1 VSYAPVLV
9 LNAGSSSLKYQLV
22 VPETGEVQAKGLVE
36 RIGEPGSPVADHAA
50 ALQTMQNDLA
60 AAGVDLDTVGLRA
73 VGHRVVHGGPDFTDP
88 TIIDENVLEEIKDL
102 IPLAPLH
109 NPGAVSGIDAARA
122 EFDVPHVA
130 IFDTAFFS
138 TLPPAAATYAIPHD
152 LAQNYRIKRYGF
164 HGTSHQYVSRAAA
177 ELVGRDLAELNQIVL
192 HLGNGCSASAVRG
205 GVAIETS
212 MGLTP
217 LQGLVMG
224 TRSGDVDPG
233 LHTFLHN
240 ELGMTIAEIDALLNK
255 QSGLKGLVGVNDF
268 RELEQRRSA
277 GDVAAQLAFEV
288 YVHRL
293 KHYVGAY
300 LALLGGLDVLAFTAG
315 VGENVPAV
323 RAAVADGL
331 GGLGLYVDPARNG
344 VRSKDAR
351 VISPDGAPITIAII
365 PTNEELAIAQET
377 ASLLESHPVSVVAD
391 RMLSHGE
398 EQSSAPGGQAA
409 GEAPSGV

>member
-1 VSYAPVLV
+1 MSQSPVLV

-22 VPETGEVQAKGLVE
+22 VPETAEVQAKGLVE

-50 ALQTMQNDLA
+50 AMQAMTKDLA
-60 AAGVDLDTVGLRA
+60 TDGVDLDTVGIRA

-88 TIIDENVLEEIKDL
+88 TIIDDKVLEEIRDL

-109 NPGAVSGIDAARA
+109 NPGAVLGIEAARA

-138 TLPPAAATYAIPHD
+138 TLPADAATYAIPRD
-152 LAQNYRIKRYGF
+152 LARQYRIKRYGF
-164 HGTSHQYVSRAAA
+164 HGTSHQFVSRAAA

-240 ELGMTIAEIDALLNK
+240 ELGMSIADIDTLLNK
-255 QSGLKGLVGVNDF
+255 QSGLKGLAGVNDF
-268 RELEQRRSA
+268 RELEQRRAA
-277 GDVAAQLAFEV
+277 GEKSAQLAFEV

-300 LALLGGLDVLAFTAG
+300 LALLGRLDVVSFTAG
-315 VGENVPAV
+315 VGENAPTV

-331 GGLGLYVDPARNG
+331 EGLGFEVDPERNG

-351 VISPDGAPITIAII
+351 VISPDGAPITIAVI

-377 ASLLESHPVSVVAD
+377 AALLEARSD
-391 RMLSHGE
+391 
-398 EQSSAPGGQAA
+398 
-409 GEAPSGV
+409 

>member
-1 VSYAPVLV
+1 MSEAPVLV

-22 VPETGEVQAKGLVE
+22 VPETGEVQARGIVE

-50 ALQTMQNDLA
+50 SLRAMAKDLA
-60 AAGVDLDTVGLRA
+60 DAGVDLDAVGLRA

-88 TIIDENVLEEIKDL
+88 TIIDDKVLEEIKDL

-109 NPGAVSGIDAARA
+109 NPGAVSGIEAARA

-130 IFDTAFFS
+130 IFDTAYFS
-138 TLPPAAATYAIPHD
+138 TLPVAAATYAIPRD
-152 LAQNYRIKRYGF
+152 LALNYRIKRYGF

-240 ELGMTIAEIDALLNK
+240 ELGMTIAEIDTLLNK
-255 QSGLKGLVGVNDF
+255 QSGLKGLAGVNDF
-268 RELEQRRSA
+268 RELEQRRTA
-277 GDVAAQLAFEV
+277 GDESAQLAFDV
-288 YVHRL
+288 YIHRL

-300 LALLGGLDVLAFTAG
+300 LALLGRLDVLSFTAG
-315 VGENVPAV
+315 VGENAPTV

-331 GGLGLYVDPARNG
+331 EGLGFQVDAERNA

-351 VISPDGAPITIAII
+351 VISPDGSLITIAVV
-365 PTNEELAIAQET
+365 PTNEELAIARET
-377 ASLLESHPVSVVAD
+377 VALLES
-391 RMLSHGE
+391 R
-398 EQSSAPGGQAA
+398 
-409 GEAPSGV
+409 

>member
-1 VSYAPVLV
+1 MSDLPILV

-22 VPETGEVQAKGLVE
+22 VPETAEVQAKGIIE

-50 ALQTMQNDLA
+50 AMQAMTKDLA
-60 AAGVDLDTVGLRA
+60 AAGVDLDAIGLCA
-73 VGHRVVHGGPDFTDP
+73 VGHRVVHGGPDFSDP
-88 TIIDENVLEEIKDL
+88 TIIDDDVLNEIKDL

-109 NPGAVSGIDAARA
+109 NPGAISGIEAARA

-130 IFDTAFFS
+130 IFDTAFFN
-138 TLPPAAATYAIPHD
+138 TLPAAAATYAIPRD
-152 LAQNYRIKRYGF
+152 LAQSYRIRRYGF

-192 HLGNGCSASAVRG
+192 HLGNGCSASAIRG
-205 GVAIETS
+205 GLAIDTS

-240 ELGMTIAEIDALLNK
+240 ELGMTIAEIDTLLNK
-255 QSGLKGLVGVNDF
+255 QSGLKGMAGVNDF
-268 RELEQRRSA
+268 RALEEQRST
-277 GDVAAQLAFEV
+277 GDGAAQLAFEV

-293 KHYVGAY
+293 KHYIGAY
-300 LALLGGLDVLAFTAG
+300 LALLGQLDVLSFTAG
-315 VGENVPAV
+315 VGENSPSL

-331 GGLGLYVDPARNG
+331 DALGFVVDPELND
-344 VRSKDAR
+344 VRSKFAR
-351 VISPDGAPITIAII
+351 VISPDGAPITIAVV
-365 PTNEELAIAQET
+365 PTNEELAIARET
-377 ASLLESHPVSVVAD
+377 AALL
-391 RMLSHGE
+391 
-398 EQSSAPGGQAA
+398 QSNSD
-409 GEAPSGV
+409 S

>member
-1 VSYAPVLV
+1 MSQAPVLV

-22 VPETGEVQAKGLVE
+22 VPETAEVQAKGLVE
-36 RIGEPGSPVADHAA
+36 RIGEPGSPVADHGAA
-50 ALQTMQNDLA
+50 MRAMAKDLA
-60 AAGVDLDTVGLRA
+60 AAGVDLDAVGVRA

-88 TIIDENVLEEIKDL
+88 TIIDDKMLEEIKDL

-109 NPGAVSGIDAARA
+109 NPGAVSGIEAARA

-138 TLPPAAATYAIPHD
+138 TLPAAAATYAIPHD
-152 LAQNYRIKRYGF
+152 LAERYRIKRYGF

-177 ELVGRDLAELNQIVL
+177 ELVDRDLGELNQIVL

-205 GVAIETS
+205 GIAVETS

-240 ELGMTIAEIDALLNK
+240 ELGMTIAEIDTLLNK
-255 QSGLKGLVGVNDF
+255 ESGLKGLAGVNDF
-268 RELEQRRSA
+268 RELEQRQAA
-277 GDVAAQLAFEV
+277 GDKAAQLAFDV

-300 LALLGGLDVLAFTAG
+300 LALLGGLDVLSFTAG
-315 VGENVPAV
+315 VGENAPAL
-323 RAAVADGL
+323 RAAVMEGL
-331 GGLGLYVDPARNG
+331 AGLGLQVDPERNG
-344 VRSKDAR
+344 TPSKVAR
-351 VISPDGAPITIAII
+351 VISPDGSPITIAVI
-365 PTNEELAIAQET
+365 PTNEELAIARET
-377 ASLLESHPVSVVAD
+377 VALLESRSD
-391 RMLSHGE
+391 
-398 EQSSAPGGQAA
+398 
-409 GEAPSGV
+409 

>member
-1 VSYAPVLV
+1 MSQSPVLV

-22 VPETGEVQAKGLVE
+22 VPETAEVQAKGLVE

-50 ALQTMQNDLA
+50 AMQAMTKDLA
-60 AAGVDLDTVGLRA
+60 TDGVDLDTVGIRA

-88 TIIDENVLEEIKDL
+88 TIIDDKVLEEIRDL

-109 NPGAVSGIDAARA
+109 NPGAVLGIEAARA

-138 TLPPAAATYAIPHD
+138 TLPADAATYAIPRD
-152 LAQNYRIKRYGF
+152 LARQYRVKRYGF
-164 HGTSHQYVSRAAA
+164 HGTSHQFVSRAAA

-240 ELGMTIAEIDALLNK
+240 ELGMSIADIDTLLNK
-255 QSGLKGLVGVNDF
+255 QSGLKGLAGVNDF
-268 RELEQRRSA
+268 RELEQRRAA
-277 GDVAAQLAFEV
+277 GEKSAQLAFEV

-300 LALLGGLDVLAFTAG
+300 LALLGWLDILSFTAG
-315 VGENVPAV
+315 VGENAPTI

-331 GGLGLYVDPARNG
+331 EGLGFQVDPERNG

-351 VISPDGAPITIAII
+351 VISPDGAPITIAVI

-377 ASLLESHPVSVVAD
+377 AALLEARSD
-391 RMLSHGE
+391 
-398 EQSSAPGGQAA
+398 
-409 GEAPSGV
+409 